1 MNKSLRSPMG
11 LLVAATAILALS
23 ISLMFHDI
31 THANRPHELK
41 NAPWVA
47 GLSFLNLLP
56 CTFAILRLVRAA
68 KAGIGESNPSRS
80 LLFLALGVAFV
91 VGLNLLI
98 LFLSASSVPAVLG
111 S

>member
-1 MNKSLRSPMG
+1 ML
-11 LLVAATAILALS
+11 LLVAATAILAVS

-56 CTFAILRLVRAA
+56 CTLVIRRLVHVV
-68 KAGIGESNPSRS
+68 KARVGEPKPSRG
-80 LLFLALGVAFV
+80 LLWPALGIALVA
-91 VGLNLLI
+91 GLNLLI

-111 S
+111 R